1 MRMTTSRS
9 RNWVAAIAV
18 GALMAPAVLGAQDA
32 ATDAGDRTHVVREGD
47 TLWDIARQYLGDP
60 FLWPEIYRLNTAVVE
75 DPHWIYPGET
85 LRLPG
90 SGSGSLVAVSDA
102 GSGSGDGQGGSGGS
116 TIFAQRRIRG
126 SVAAQRLGVLG
137 RDAMPVVRRGEYFAA
152 PFVVREQG
160 PTDTGEILRG
170 AEESAIARV
179 GRQDRFQLEDRI
191 FVEAPKG
198 RVATTGD
205 RYLSFR
211 RGPMIPGIG
220 RVIVP
225 TGVVAVDRPMAGEAT
240 LAHLDESFDPV
251 LVHQE
256 LIPLDS
262 FPLTSTARPGPVERG
277 ITASVVYIPND
288 PVLPSLLHYVVLDVT
303 SANGVTIGDQFTLY
317 SDRAEAEGKA
327 LAPRVVATL
336 RVVRV
341 TDRATTTM
349 VIDQEQPRIREG
361 MVARLTAKMP

>member
-18 GALMAPAVLGAQDA
+18 GACMAPAVLHAQDA

-90 SGSGSLVAVSDA
+90 SGGGVVAVSDPGA
-102 GSGSGDGQGGSGGS
+102 GQQGGTGGG

-126 SVAAQRLGVLG
+126 GVAAQRLGMIG
-137 RDAMPVVRRGEYFAA
+137 RDAMPVVRRGEFYAA
-152 PFVVREQG
+152 PFVVHEDG
-160 PTDTGEILRG
+160 PGATGEILRG
-170 AEESAIARV
+170 AEESGIARA
-179 GRQDRFQLEDRI
+179 GRQDRFQLEDRV
-191 FVEAPKG
+191 FVEAPTG

-205 RYLSFR
+205 RYLAFR
-211 RGPMIPGIG
+211 RGPVIPGVG
-220 RVIVP
+220 RVLMP
-225 TGVVAVDRPMAGEAT
+225 TGIVSVDRPMSGEAT
-240 LAHLDESFDPV
+240 IAHIAEAFDAV
-251 LVHQE
+251 LISQP

-262 FPLTSTARPGPVERG
+262 FPLTTTARPGPVERG
-277 ITASVVYIPND
+277 ITASVIHIPND
-288 PVLPSLLHYVVLDVT
+288 PVLPSLLHYIVLDAT

-317 SDRAEAEGKA
+317 TDRDEAEGKA
-327 LAPRVVATL
+327 LTPRIVATL

-349 VIDQEQPRIREG
+349 VIDQEQPKIREG

>member
-9 RNWVAAIAV
+9 RNWVAALAA
-18 GALMAPAVLGAQDA
+18 GALLAPAVLVAQDA

-90 SGSGSLVAVSDA
+90 ASGAVAVSDEPMP
-102 GSGSGDGQGGSGGS
+102 QGGSGGG

-137 RDAMPVVRRGEYFAA
+137 RNSMPIVRRGEYYAA
-152 PFVVREQG
+152 PYVLREDG
-160 PTDTGEILRG
+160 PAGPGEILRG
-170 AEESAIARV
+170 AEESAIARA
-179 GRQDRFQLEDRI
+179 GRQDRFQLEDRV
-191 FVEAPKG
+191 FVEPPSG

-205 RYLSFR
+205 RYLVFR
-211 RGPMIPGIG
+211 RGPVIPGIG

-225 TGVVAVDRPMAGEAT
+225 TGIVAVDRPMAGEAT
-240 LAHLDESFDPV
+240 LAHVDESFDPV
-251 LVHQE
+251 VLGQE

-262 FPLTSTARPGPVERG
+262 FPLQTTARPGPVAHG
-277 ITASVVYIPND
+277 ITSTVIYIPND
-288 PVLPSLLHYVVLDVT
+288 PVLPSLLHYVVLDAT
-303 SANGVTIGDQFTLY
+303 TANGVAVGDQFTLY
-317 SDRAEAEGKA
+317 TDRDEAEGRA

-349 VIDQEQPRIREG
+349 VVDQEQPRIREG

>member
-1 MRMTTSRS
+1 M
-9 RNWVAAIAV
+9 AAIAV
-18 GALMAPAVLGAQDA
+18 GALLAPAALRAQDA

-90 SGSGSLVAVSDA
+90 SGSGMVAASDA
-102 GSGSGDGQGGSGGS
+102 GDGAQQGTTGGG
-116 TIFAQRRIRG
+116 TIFAQRRLRG
-126 SVAAQRLGVLG
+126 SSAARRLGVLG

-152 PFVVREQG
+152 PYVVRENEPG
-160 PTDTGEILRG
+160 GTGEILRG
-170 AEESAIARV
+170 AEETAIARV
-179 GRQDRFQLEDRI
+179 GRQDRFQLEDRL
-191 FVEAPKG
+191 FVDAPRG

-211 RGPMIPGIG
+211 RGPVLPGIG
-220 RVIVP
+220 QVIVP
-225 TGVVAVDRPMAGEAT
+225 TGIIVVDRPMAGEAT
-240 LAHLDESFDPV
+240 LGHVDEAFDPV
-251 LVHQE
+251 LVHQA

-277 ITASVVYIPND
+277 ITSTIVYIPNE
-288 PVLPSLLHYVVLDVT
+288 PVLPSLLHYVVLDATT
-303 SANGVTIGDQFTLY
+303 SNGISIGDQFTVY
-317 SDRAEAEGKA
+317 TDRDEAEGKA

-341 TDRATTTM
+341 TDRATTAM